1 MENFDKIFKEIQVTD
16 NSSITF
22 TIFCLLLTLFCSYVL
37 KYTFEKKSNSLSS
50 KYQIS
55 NMMPILAGTTFLVI
69 LIVKSSL
76 ALSLGL
82 VGALSIVRFRT
93 PIKEPEDLVYLF
105 LSIGLGIGFGAY
117 QVLSTLII
125 FFIIIIFIWLK
136 KSNFDDIQSDYNFD
150 ILFKNNDMY
159 QKSIDEINNILK
171 KNTESINFIKQ
182 ENHENKNINLSLKLK
197 FKKYNQIKLL
207 TSDLDKINQKND
219 ILFSI
224 YESKILF

>member
-1 MENFDKIFKEIQVTD
+1 MENFDKIFKEIHVTD
-16 NSSITF
+16 NSSILF
-22 TIFCLLLTLFCSYVL
+22 TIFCLLLTLFCSYIL
-37 KYTFEKKSNSLSS
+37 KYTFEKKSNSLTS
-50 KYQIS
+50 KYQLS
-55 NMMPILAGTTFLVI
+55 NMMPILSGTTFLVI

-125 FFIIIIFIWLK
+125 FFIIVAFIWLR
-136 KSNFDDIQSDYNFD
+136 KSSFDDVQSDYNFD
-150 ILFKNNDMY
+150 IIFKNNDMY
-159 QKSIDEINNILK
+159 QKKIDIINSLIK
-171 KNTESINFIKQ
+171 KNTESVSFIKQ
-182 ENHENKNINLSLKLK
+182 ENHENKNINISLKLK

-207 TSDLDKINQKND
+207 TSDLEEINKEND